1 MQVFMYVILGTQE
14 LETKVE
20 LAGLALYLHSS
31 RGLSLCAAGTMTTYK
46 VWLAGMPQS
55 HMLALYWQRS
65 WYTVQ

>member
-14 LETKVE
+14 LEIKVE

-31 RGLSLCAAGTMTTYK
+31 QALSLCAAGTMTPNK
-46 VWLAGMPQS
+46 AWVAGVPQS
-55 HMLALYWQRS
+55 HMLALYWHTP